1 MKRDELAD
9 SLRQWAG
16 RMSRFFSASIRNKI
30 IMPYLVLTFIVA
42 LVGIYVVTRLVVT
55 SVDERLTNQ
64 LLEAGR
70 VVSDLIARKEIEH
83 IQKARTIGYARG
95 VGEALV
101 EGRYDDLLSLVT
113 VEAYNQGVEC
123 FILTDEDGQVVAH
136 LMRQADG
143 SYKPIAEPLDL
154 SQLQIVGALLEAR
167 DLNIPSRRG
176 LAFHPAGRHY
186 YYFTAVPVGLNRQVV
201 GVALVGTSLETLLR
215 HFKDTALADVIIY
228 LDGGRAVDATFA
240 FAEKEEEIPALL
252 DTLAIPQSLYES
264 ALHGLGN
271 TAISSITVRGRHYRT
286 ANGPLSVGNDTL
298 GVFAVALPL
307 NFLIETNVATRNTYA
322 LIFTLGMGSVI
333 LVGYWVS
340 QRITRP
346 IRKLVHT
353 SQAIAEGDLRQRTG
367 VVSDD
372 EVGILAESFDKM
384 TERLAER
391 TYKLEETL
399 GRMQAILSS
408 MNDGVILED
417 TEGNLLPLN
426 AAASQLLEEMTE
438 SFMLGPLRELSAG
451 ENQEGGATTSRRRF
465 EVGNKVISVQ
475 SAAVRTEDGT
485 RLGSVLVL
493 RDVTAEVEAE
503 RLKDQFITHVSHE
516 LRTPLTA
523 IKGYN
528 DLLLAG
534 AGGELDGN
542 MRNFLEVIGRNT
554 DDLIAMVSELLDFS
568 EMEASGHLGILKRPL
583 DMRTVVE
590 EVAEEWRPRMAEKG
604 LAFYVEVPPELPE
617 INGDARRLRW
627 AVLHLVRNAL
637 QYTPAGGTVSLR
649 LSERDGHVVLDVT
662 DTGIGISE
670 KDREQLF
677 TRFYRVTNMPP
688 EDVRGLGVGLYL
700 TKAIVEAHGGEIRVT
715 SEVGTGSTFSIILP
729 VFQDRADH

>member
-1 MKRDELAD
+1 MVLGKLAE
-9 SLRQWAG
+9 SLRQWPG
-16 RMSRFFSASIRNKI
+16 RISRFFSASIRNKI

-70 VVSDLIARKEIEH
+70 VVSDLLARREIEH
-83 IQKARTIGYARG
+83 IQKARTVGYTRG
-95 VGEALV
+95 VAEALV
-101 EGRYDDLLSLVT
+101 EARYEELLDLVT

-123 FILTDEDGQVVAH
+123 LIITDTEGQVVAH
-136 LMRQADG
+136 LMRQIDG
-143 SYKPIAEPLDL
+143 SYTPIKEPLDL
-154 SQLQIVGALLEAR
+154 SQLQIVSALLESR
-167 DLNIPSRRG
+167 DLTIPSRRG
-176 LAFHPAGRHY
+176 LVQHPVDRRY
-186 YYFTAVPVGLNRQVV
+186 YYFTAIPLGLNRELV
-201 GVALVGTSLETLLR
+201 GVVLVGTSLETLLR

-228 LDGGRAVDATFA
+228 LDGGRAVDTTFA
-240 FAEKEEEIPALL
+240 FAEPDEAIPSLL
-252 DTLAIPQSLYES
+252 DGLSLPQALYES
-264 ALHGLGN
+264 ALHRRGN
-271 TAISSITVRGRHYRT
+271 TEISNVTVRGRHYRT

-307 NFLIETNVATRNTYA
+307 NFIIETNVATRNTYA

-333 LVGYWVS
+333 LTGYWIS

-346 IRKLVHT
+346 IRKLVQT
-353 SQAIAEGDLRQRTG
+353 SQAVAEGDLRQRTG
-367 VVSDD
+367 VMSED

-417 TEGNLLPLN
+417 VEGNLLPLN
-426 AAASQLLEEMTE
+426 ATASQMLEEMA
-438 SFMLGPLRELSAG
+438 SNFMLGPLRELSASSG
-451 ENQEGGATTSRRRF
+451 EKGSPFLARRRF

-475 SAAVRTEDGT
+475 STAVRTEEGKHLGT
-485 RLGSVLVL
+485 VLVL
-493 RDVTAEVEAE
+493 RDVTSEVEAE
-503 RLKDQFITHVSHE
+503 RLKDRFITHVSHE

-523 IKGYN
+523 IKGYS
-528 DLLLAG
+528 DLILAG
-534 AGGELDGN
+534 AGGELDKN
-542 MRNFLEVIGRNT
+542 LRDFLEVIGRNT

-568 EMEASGHLGILKRPL
+568 EMEASGHLGMLKRPM
-583 DMRTVVE
+583 DMRAVVE
-590 EVAEEWRPRMAEKG
+590 DVAEEWRPRMEEKP
-604 LAFYVEVPPELPE
+604 LTFRVELPPELPLV
-617 INGDARRLRW
+617 NGDARRLRW

-637 QYTPAGGTVSLR
+637 QYTPAGGTVTLR
-649 LSERDGHVVLDVT
+649 LSEQDGHIVLDVA
-662 DTGIGISE
+662 DTGIGISA
-670 KDREQLF
+670 KDQEQLF

-700 TKAIVEAHGGEIRVT
+700 TKAIVEAHGGEIRVA
-715 SEVGTGSTFSIILP
+715 SEVGAGSTFSIILP
-729 VFQDRADH
+729 VLHD

>member
-1 MKRDELAD
+1 MRHGEFME
-9 SLRQWAG
+9 SLRQRAG
-16 RMSRFFSASIRNKI
+16 RITRFFSASIRNKI

-95 VGEALV
+95 VAEALV
-101 EGRYDDLLSLVT
+101 EGRYEDLLNLVT
-113 VEAYNQGVEC
+113 TEAYNQGVEC
-123 FILTDEDGQVVAH
+123 FILTDTGGHSVAH
-136 LMRQADG
+136 LIRQPDG
-143 SYKPIAEPLDL
+143 SYRPITEPLDL
-154 SQLQIVGALLEAR
+154 SQLPIVSALLETG

-176 LAFHPAGRHY
+176 LALHPADQRY
-186 YYFTAVPVGLNRQVV
+186 YYFTAVPVGLNRQLV
-201 GVALVGTSLETLLR
+201 GVALVGTSLETMLR

-228 LDGGRAVDATFA
+228 MEGGHAVDATFA
-240 FAEKEEEIPALL
+240 FAEKKEEIPALL
-252 DTLAIPQSLYES
+252 EALAIPQHLYES
-264 ALHGLGN
+264 ALHRREN
-271 TAISSITVRGRHYRT
+271 TEISSITVRGRHYRT

-333 LVGYWVS
+333 LVGYWIS

-353 SQAIAEGDLRQRTG
+353 SQAVAEGDLRQRTG
-367 VVSDD
+367 IVSND
-372 EVGILAESFDKM
+372 EVGILAESFDIM

-391 TYKLEETL
+391 TYRLEETL
-399 GRMQAILSS
+399 SRMQAILSS

-426 AAASQLLEEMTE
+426 AAASQLLEEMAE
-438 SFMLGPLRELSAG
+438 NFMLGPLRELSTSAH
-451 ENQEGGATTSRRRF
+451 QEGTPASQRRF

-485 RLGSVLVL
+485 SLGSVLVL

-503 RLKDQFITHVSHE
+503 RLKDRFITHVSHE

-523 IKGYN
+523 IKGYS

-542 MRNFLEVIGRNT
+542 IRNFLEVIGRNA

-568 EMEASGHLGILKRPL
+568 EMEASGHLGMLKRPL

-590 EVAEEWRPRMAEKG
+590 EVAEEWRPRMAEKN

-637 QYTPAGGTVSLR
+637 QYTPAGGTVTLH
-649 LSERDGHVVLDVT
+649 LSEQDGHVVLDVT

-670 KDREQLF
+670 KDQEQLF

-715 SEVGTGSTFSIILP
+715 SKVGMGSTFSIVLP
-729 VFQDRADH
+729 VSRNEDAR

>member
-1 MKRDELAD
+1 MIHGKLLD
-9 SLRQWAG
+9 SLRQWIE
-16 RMSRFFSASIRNKI
+16 RMRRFFSASIRNKI

-70 VVSDLIARKEIEH
+70 VVSDLMARKEIEH

-95 VGEALV
+95 VAEALV
-101 EGRYDDLLSLVT
+101 EGRHTDLLDLVT
-113 VEAYNQGVEC
+113 VEVYNQGVEC
-123 FILTDEDGQVVAH
+123 FILADRNGQAVVH
-136 LMRQADG
+136 LLRQADG
-143 SYKPIAEPLDL
+143 SYRPIAEPLDL
-154 SQLQIVGALLEAR
+154 SQLQIVNALLEAN
-167 DLNIPSRRG
+167 DLSIPARRG
-176 LAFHPAGRHY
+176 LAFHPASQRY
-186 YYFTAVPVGLNRQVV
+186 YYVTAVPVGLNRQLVA
-201 GVALVGTSLETLLR
+201 VALVGTSLETLLR

-240 FAEKEEEIPALL
+240 FAEQEEERPALL
-252 DTLAIPQSLYES
+252 ETLAIPHTLYEN
-264 ALHGLGN
+264 ALRTRGN
-271 TAISSITVRGRHYRT
+271 TEISSITVRGRHYRA
-286 ANGPLSVGNDTL
+286 ANGPLSIGNDTL

-333 LVGYWVS
+333 LVGYWIS
-340 QRITRP
+340 QHITRP
-346 IRKLVHT
+346 IRKLVST
-353 SQAIAEGDLRQRTG
+353 SQAVAEGDLRQRTG
-367 VVSDD
+367 VVSND

-426 AAASQLLEEMTE
+426 AAASQLLEEMAE
-438 SFMLGPLRELSAG
+438 NFMLGPLRELSTDVRR
-451 ENQEGGATTSRRRF
+451 EGNAASSRRRF
-465 EVGNKVISVQ
+465 EVGNKVISAQ
-475 SAAVRTEDGT
+475 SAAVRTEDG
-485 RLGSVLVL
+485 RHLGSVLVL

-534 AGGELDGN
+534 AGGELN
-542 MRNFLEVIGRNT
+542 ESMRGFLEVIGRNA

-568 EMEASGHLGILKRPL
+568 EMEASGHLGMIKRPM
-583 DMRTVVE
+583 DMRAVAE

-604 LAFYVEVPPELPE
+604 LTFQVELPPELPLL
-617 INGDARRLRW
+617 NGDARRLRW

-637 QYTPAGGTVSLR
+637 QYTPAGGTVTLR
-649 LSERDGHVVLDVT
+649 LSEQNGHVVLDVT
-662 DTGIGISE
+662 DTGIGIAE
-670 KDREQLF
+670 EDQERLF

-700 TKAIVEAHGGEIRVT
+700 TRAIVEAHGGEIRVT
-715 SEVGTGSTFSIILP
+715 SRVGAGSTFSIVLP
-729 VFQDRADH
+729 VHQE